1 MQRVVKIYE
10 IEDLAEAVS
19 KIERIPHLR
28 VVLTPFCNM
37 KCTYCRPG
45 GEGYYKKDTTTIDTP
60 TLIDLI
66 SFCGESGFRDI
77 KLTGGEPMTRKDLEY
92 IIAQIYSM
100 NHFENIEMVTNAYY
114 LPGRVQALRS
124 AGLTSLSISLDTY
137 SKERFKQITK
147 VDGFERVISSI
158 REAVNEELP
167 TRINAV
173 ITKYNLD
180 DVPKLVDIS
189 ESLGVV
195 LKLIDTMDI
204 LMEDDKWKDYNGSD
218 WVPLAEVDKMLSDRI
233 KDTYYTLPIGGLG
246 TPMRTLELNTGGTVM
261 LRDATVG
268 TNYNPEI
275 CGNCSLYPC
284 QDALISAR
292 LTHDGQLKTCLIR
305 NDNLIDLMESY
316 RKGDIDR
323 TKQLISSTFD
333 LLASAQYEPNKWK
346 PKENGGNNG
355 ETYERNPKGSI

>member
-1 MQRVVKIYE
+1 MKEVVKIRE
-10 IEDLAEAVS
+10 TKDLTEAIS

-45 GEGYYKKDTTTIDTP
+45 GEGYYKKDTQTIDTP
-60 TLIDLI
+60 TLTDLI
-66 SFCGESGFRDI
+66 GFCGEAGFRDI
-77 KLTGGEPMTRKDLEY
+77 KFTGGEPMLRKDLEQ
-92 IIAQIYSM
+92 IICLAAETG
-100 NHFENIEMVTNAYY
+100 HFENMEMVTNAYY
-114 LPGRVQALRS
+114 LPGRVRVLKA
-124 AGLTSLSISLDTY
+124 AGLTSLSVSLDTY

-147 VDGFERVISSI
+147 VDGFEKVIGSLK
-158 REAVNEELP
+158 EAVSEGLP

-173 ITKYNLD
+173 ITRYNIN
-180 DVPKLVDIS
+180 DVPKLVDLS

-204 LMEDDKWKDYNGSD
+204 LMEGDNWKDYNGGD
-218 WVPLAEVDKMLSDRI
+218 WVSLSEVDKMLSDRI
-233 KDTYYTLPIGGLG
+233 KEWYYTLPIGGLG
-246 TPMRTLELNTGGTVM
+246 TPMRTLELKTGGIVM

-275 CGNCSLYPC
+275 CGNCRLYPC

-305 NDNLIDLMESY
+305 NENLIDLMESY
-316 RKGDIDR
+316 KEGDIER
-323 TKQLISSTFD
+323 TKQLIRSAFS
-333 LLASAQYEPNKWK
+333 LLANAQYEPNRWK
-346 PKENGGNNG
+346 PK
-355 ETYERNPKGSI
+355 